1 LLHRPLAIRL
11 ETLGLPFREAIKVA
25 GKLGADGV
33 EFDAIG
39 DLSPRELS
47 QTGRREIRHL
57 LRQSELKLVAIGFPT
72 RHGYD
77 HPDRLEARIEGTA
90 FAMQLAYDLGCGVV
104 INHIGKIP
112 EDESSPQRAAFVDV
126 MRRIAADSE
135 RNGALL
141 AIQTMN
147 DLPDDLAAF
156 LDSLALHGLAVNFA
170 PANLVIHG
178 INLIEA
184 VNRLGKYIVG
194 VHARDVVR
202 SGLTTTGVR
211 PIALGEGEVGWRE
224 LLPVLGGIEYTG
236 HFTIFRE
243 SKRNDFADLEKAAEV
258 IQS

>member
-1 LLHRPLAIRL
+1 LLHRPIAIRL
-11 ETLGLPFREAIKVA
+11 ETLGLPFREALKVA

-57 LRQSELKLVAIGFPT
+57 LRQSELRLFALGFPT

-77 HPDRLEARIEGTA
+77 HPDRLEARIEGTSA
-90 FAMQLAYDLGCGVV
+90 ALQLAYDLGCGIVV
-104 INHIGKIP
+104 NHIGKIP
-112 EDESSPQRAAFVDV
+112 EEESSPQRAAFVEV
-126 MRRIAADSE
+126 MRRIAADGE

-141 AIQTMN
+141 AVQTMN
-147 DLPDDLAAF
+147 DLPHDLAAF
-156 LDSLALHGLAVNFA
+156 LASLQVHGIGVNFA

-178 INLIEA
+178 VNLVEA
-184 VNRLGKYIVG
+184 AHQLGKYIVG

-202 SGLTTTGVR
+202 SGLATTGVR
-211 PIALGEGEVGWRE
+211 PIDLGEGEVGWRE
-224 LLPVLGGIEYTG
+224 LLPALSGIEYGG

-243 SKRNDFADLEKAAEV
+243 AKRNDFADLEKAAEV